1 MTSTLVCPLG
11 QFRSVCRTSGTAI
24 SWTINF
30 PDGFGVGDV
39 DGQIITTTGPESRPP
54 FVIRHPAVL
63 LISRTSLSPL
73 TSLLEISNTITD
85 LNGTR
90 IECTT
95 IDGMETTAITIIGN
109 GIIKKIVY
117 YLDNRCTFLMI
128 S

>member
-1 MTSTLVCPLG
+1 MTSAALVCP
-11 QFRSVCRTSGTAI
+11 FRPFKLLCRTSATAI

-39 DGQIITTTGPESRPP
+39 DGQIVTTTGPESRQP
-54 FVIRHPAVL
+54 FVIRDSSVL

-73 TSLLEISNTITD
+73 TSLLEINNTIAD

-95 IDGMETTAITIIGN
+95 IDGMETTVITIIGN
-109 GIIKKIVY
+109 GKIHP
-117 YLDNRCTFLMI
+117 D
-128 S
+128 